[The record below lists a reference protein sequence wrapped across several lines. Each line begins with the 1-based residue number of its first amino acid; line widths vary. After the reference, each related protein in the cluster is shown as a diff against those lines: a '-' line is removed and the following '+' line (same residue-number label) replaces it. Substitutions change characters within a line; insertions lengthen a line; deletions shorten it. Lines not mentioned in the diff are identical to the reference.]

1 MSNKHKIKD
10 FSFRYT
16 MKTRFIDMDA
26 FQHIN
31 NAVYASYI
39 ESARVQMFRRWG
51 ITGSNKGN
59 SIIMAS
65 LTIDY
70 IKQLKHPATITI
82 GQRVSRIGKTSFDIQ
97 SVIFNESNEVVCK
110 SLVVAVCFDVDSQKP
125 IDVYSSIKEDYDK

>member
-1 MSNKHKIKD
+1 
-10 FSFRYT
+10 

-51 ITGSNKGN
+51 IAGANQGN

-97 SVIFNESNEVVCK
+97 SVIFNENNEAVCK
-110 SLVVAVCFDVDSQKP
+110 SLVVAVCFDFDSQKP
-125 IDVYSSIKEDYDK
+125 IEVYSSIKEDYEE